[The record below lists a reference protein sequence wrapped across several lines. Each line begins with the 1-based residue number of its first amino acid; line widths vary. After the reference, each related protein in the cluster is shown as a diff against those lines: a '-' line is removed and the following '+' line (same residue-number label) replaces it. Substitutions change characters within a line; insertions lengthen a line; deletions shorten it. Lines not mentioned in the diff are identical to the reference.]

1 VWCELPG
8 VIRERWKPGLA
19 FDRCLYRC
27 DQTSWSPAGQRKT
40 PPTQSH
46 ATESSQNSYCHVRN
60 PHSPTQLHLSGCFQQ
75 RIYSTRAHQP
85 RHRPTSRS
93 RCMLPISLRTR
104 IRLAYTPLLRNTSSR
119 TMSNVA
125 AFVAAAERADSSL
138 VGTSDKDKAAIAKL
152 AGEAE
157 KLSKDLPVSRV
168 WMSDRLERVQAG
180 LIAQHSSTSQF

>member
-1 VWCELPG
+1 LIDVYIDVIKRAG
-8 VIRERWKPGLA
+8 VQLDKERPHPPKA
-19 FDRCLYRC
+19 
-27 DQTSWSPAGQRKT
+27 T
-40 PPTQSH
+40 PPNQVKILI
-46 ATESSQNSYCHVRN
+46 ATSEIHILQLNSIFPVAFNKGY
-60 PHSPTQLHLSGCFQQ
+60 
-75 RIYSTRAHQP
+75 TR
-85 RHRPTSRS
+85 
-93 RCMLPISLRTR
+93 LELINPISLRTR